1 MFQKHIAP
9 FLQEV
14 FMPIVTAIFQVL
26 LTPVDERDQVAAV
39 EKRMLQ
45 RGYFSF
51 IATLVN
57 NNVTEVLSN
66 QGTSAFYL

>member
-1 MFQKHIAP
+1 
-9 FLQEV
+9 
-14 FMPIVTAIFQVL
+14 MPIVTAIFQVL

-66 QGTSAFYL
+66 QGTSSFFL